1 MLQMA
6 RGIRSLAREVLNLA
20 RATKSQPR
28 EASACKIQDLTPPR
42 VAPLRVCTQDLTPV
56 RAKKKLLWCSGAFF
70 LAVSGGVAN
79 GTRTHDNQ
87 NHNLGLYQLS
97 YSHHRNQRL

>member
-1 MLQMA
+1 MNRAETAQTRMRYPAEGADKTIGADCGSRHVACAWEGRPERADEKKAPEIL
-6 RGIRSLAREVLNLA
+6 RS
-20 RATKSQPR
+20 
-28 EASACKIQDLTPPR
+28 
-42 VAPLRVCTQDLTPV
+42 
-56 RAKKKLLWCSGAFF
+56 FF